1 MKSIN
6 ILNSFVYILIAF
18 SVFIS
23 CQKDMGPPNISFVE
37 GEGFLSQD
45 TMLMVGDTIK
55 IGVVLEWNETD
66 KLRTLDVYASEQL
79 LQSYHLDI
87 IDRGEYSFNLMKSFS
102 EEELWKFTLI
112 DEKGNEASASIVL
125 SKDPNSIY
133 GPVKYFDDIR
143 LGAQNNVFIPGFLSL
158 SGALRYDLEGAFQ
171 NQETVDLIYYHSDD
185 DQACVTSPG
194 ANIQSGI
201 FSGDAS
207 PENWSTRNTTRFI
220 KTEIT
225 PEQFE
230 NIFHDGLIIPL
241 YSDEDAK
248 RKAKELIID
257 NVYVFK
263 TESGLFGA
271 FLVKS
276 LDGTHD
282 GEIGLG
288 IKIQGNPDGESSS
301 LPPYCLPVF

>member
-1 MKSIN
+1 MKNIN

-18 SVFIS
+18 SVFSS
-23 CQKDMGPPNISFVE
+23 CQKDMGPPGISFVE
-37 GEGFLSQD
+37 GEGFLSHD

-55 IGVVLEWNETD
+55 IGVVLEWNGTD
-66 KLRTLDVYASEQL
+66 QLRTLDVYASEQL
-79 LQSYHLDI
+79 LQSYHVDI
-87 IDRGEYSFNLMKSFS
+87 FDRGEYSFNLLKSFS
-102 EEELWKFTLI
+102 EEEIWKFTLI

-125 SKDPNSIY
+125 SKDPNSNY

-158 SGALRYDLEGAFQ
+158 SGALSYDLEGAFQ
-171 NQETVDLIYYHSDD
+171 NQETVDLLYYHSDD
-185 DQACVTSPG
+185 DQACITSPG

-207 PENWSTRNTTRFI
+207 LENWTTRNTTGFI
-220 KTEIT
+220 KTDMT
-225 PEQFE
+225 PEQFD
-230 NIFHDGLIIPL
+230 NIFHDGLLIPF
-241 YSDEDAK
+241 YSNEEAK

-257 NVYVFK
+257 DVYVFK

-282 GEIGLG
+282 GEIVLG
-288 IKIQGNPDGESSS
+288 IKIQGEADGENSS
-301 LPPYCLPVF
+301 LPPFWSPVF

>member
-6 ILNSFVYILIAF
+6 ILNSFVLILIAS
-18 SVFIS
+18 SVFCS

-37 GEGFLSQD
+37 GDGFLSQD
-45 TMLMVGDTIK
+45 TMLMVGDTAT
-55 IGVVLEWNETD
+55 IGVVLEWNGTD
-66 KLRTLDVYASEQL
+66 QLRTLDVYASEQL

-87 IDRGEYSFNLMKSFS
+87 FDRGEYSFNLLKSFS

-133 GPVKYFDDIR
+133 GPVRYFNNIR
-143 LGAQNNVFIPGFLSL
+143 MGAQNNVFIPGFLSL
-158 SGALRYDLEGAFQ
+158 SDALSYDLEGAFQ

-185 DQACVTSPG
+185 DLACIASPG
-194 ANIQSGI
+194 AIIQSGI

-207 PENWSTRNTTRFI
+207 LENWSTRNTTRFI
-220 KTEIT
+220 KTEMT
-225 PEQFE
+225 SEKFE

-241 YSDEDAK
+241 YSEEDAK
-248 RKAKELIID
+248 RKAKELVID
-257 NVYVFK
+257 DVYVFK

-276 LDGTHD
+276 LDGTYD
-282 GEIGLG
+282 GEIVLG
-288 IKIQGNPDGESSS
+288 IKIQGEADGENSL
-301 LPPYCLPVF
+301 LPPFWLSVF